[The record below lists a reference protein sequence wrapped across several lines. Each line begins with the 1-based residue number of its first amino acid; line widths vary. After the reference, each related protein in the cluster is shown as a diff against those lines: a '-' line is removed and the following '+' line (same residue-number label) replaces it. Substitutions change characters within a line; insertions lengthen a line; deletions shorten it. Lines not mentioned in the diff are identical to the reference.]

1 MIGKLT
7 WHTLLATCL
16 VTVMAFN
23 WQVVTSSNS
32 VAATFANLTS
42 VVGLGG

>member
-7 WHTLLATCL
+7 WHTLYACLTVAVLA
-16 VTVMAFN
+16 FG
-23 WQVVTSSNS
+23 WQALAEGDGVGPTLASLG
-32 VAATFANLTS
+32 T

>member
-16 VTVMAFN
+16 VAVLAFG
-23 WQVVTSSNS
+23 WQAAAGGDS